1 MWKNTLDNICETQT
15 LTDLA
20 RKYIDICRNETAGA
34 KKHERF
40 PNIAGFCT
48 FCGLNGNDLLRMK
61 REYPDSYSA
70 LCLIF
75 EDEALNSDVSASV
88 LSAYLKKRLGYGED
102 DAEKTSD
109 CRIGESLKLIFE
121 HDILSDGE

>member
-15 LTDLA
+15 LTELVQQ
-20 RKYIDICRNETAGA
+20 YIDQCRSETLGA

-40 PNIAGFCT
+40 PNIAGFCR
-48 FCGLNGNDLLRMK
+48 FCGLNGDDLLRLK
-61 REYPDSYSA
+61 REHPDSYSA
-70 LCLIF
+70 MCLIF

-102 DAEKTSD
+102 EENTPSCQVGDQ
-109 CRIGESLKLIFE
+109 LKLVFD